1 MKKIS
6 LSDVVAA
13 TQGRLLST
21 CAQSFQGVGSDTRVD
36 LKGQLFFALKGEAF
50 DAHRFLA
57 KAVEQGAAGL
67 IVHEETAELHALK
80 DKVTVILVSDTL
92 RALQDLAHFER
103 KKSSSLIVGIT
114 GSNGKTT
121 SKEFA
126 GAVIS
131 SVRKV
136 HLPKGSFN
144 NHWGV
149 PFTLLAEP
157 EGSQVSLIEMGMNH
171 AGEIQLLCEIA
182 EPDVVVVSMVGRAHI
197 EHFGRIEKI
206 AEAKEEI
213 YRFAKPE
220 AVRIYNLD
228 NEWTA
233 KMHQQAKSH
242 YPKAR
247 RILTFSSAQS
257 SADVFFQI
265 QELTM
270 SSISIRGSIAGV
282 AGESVVPVFG
292 EQNLTNL
299 MVAASCALAAG
310 LSPKEIWSALSRCK
324 TNWGR
329 NQLVHLQNGA
339 ELLFDAYNAN
349 PDSMKA
355 LLGNVKLLK
364 TKGKKIGVF
373 AQMLELGELSSSL
386 HQELGEWV
394 GRAGFDDVWFYGAD
408 SVAFERGIRSS
419 NFSKNLIVSRS
430 YEDSLASQVASVI
443 NPLDTVLVKGSRGMK
458 LERFVMACKPVDFSL
473 KKED

>member
-1 MKKIS
+1 
-6 LSDVVAA
+6 
-13 TQGRLLST
+13 
-21 CAQSFQGVGSDTRVD
+21 
-36 LKGQLFFALKGEAF
+36 
-50 DAHRFLA
+50 
-57 KAVEQGAAGL
+57 
-67 IVHEETAELHALK
+67 
-80 DKVTVILVSDTL
+80 
-92 RALQDLAHFER
+92 
-103 KKSSSLIVGIT
+103 
-114 GSNGKTT
+114 
-121 SKEFA
+121 
-126 GAVIS
+126 
-131 SVRKV
+131 
-136 HLPKGSFN
+136 
-144 NHWGV
+144 
-149 PFTLLAEP
+149 
-157 EGSQVSLIEMGMNH
+157 
-171 AGEIQLLCEIA
+171 
-182 EPDVVVVSMVGRAHI
+182 
-197 EHFGRIEKI
+197 
-206 AEAKEEI
+206 
-213 YRFAKPE
+213 
-220 AVRIYNLD
+220 
-228 NEWTA
+228 
-233 KMHQQAKSH
+233 MHQQAKSH

>member
-6 LSDVVAA
+6 LSDVVRA
-13 TQGRLLST
+13 TNGRLLST
-21 CAQSFQGVGSDTRVD
+21 HAQSFQGFGSDTRVN
-36 LKGQLFFALKGEAF
+36 LQGQLFFALKGEAF
-50 DAHRFLA
+50 DAHHFLA
-57 KAVEQGAAGL
+57 KAVQQGAAGL
-67 IVHEETAELHALK
+67 VVHEESKELHDLK
-80 DKVTVILVSDTL
+80 DQVTVILVSDTL

-103 KKSSSLIVGIT
+103 MKSSSLIVGIT

-131 SVRKV
+131 SARQV

-157 EGSQVSLIEMGMNH
+157 IGTQVSLIEMGMNH
-171 AGEIQLLCEIA
+171 AGEIRRLCEIA

-197 EHFGRIEKI
+197 EHFGSIEKI
-206 AEAKEEI
+206 AAAKEEI
-213 YRFAKPE
+213 YQFAKPE
-220 AVRIYNLD
+220 AIRIYNLD

-233 KMHQQAKSH
+233 KMHKKASTDF
-242 YPKAR
+242 PKAR
-247 RILTFSSAQS
+247 RILTFSSQQAN
-257 SADVFFQI
+257 ADVFFQI
-265 QELTM
+265 DELTM
-270 SSISIRGSIAGV
+270 SQISVTGKIAGV
-282 AGESVVPVFG
+282 TGRAIVPVFG

-310 LSPKEIWSALSRCK
+310 LSPQEIWTALSRCK

-329 NQLVHLQNGA
+329 NQLVHLRKGA
-339 ELLFDAYNAN
+339 ELMFDAYNAN

-373 AQMLELGELSSSL
+373 AEMLELGDLSSSL

-394 GRAGFDDVWFYGAD
+394 GRAGFDHVWFYGAD
-408 SVAFERGIRSS
+408 AAAFERGIKSS
-419 NFSKNLIVSRS
+419 GFSKNLIISNS
-430 YEDSLASQVASVI
+430 YEESLASQVFSVI
-443 NPLDTVLVKGSRGMK
+443 NEQDTVLVKGSRGMK
-458 LERFVMACKPVDFSL
+458 LERFVMACDPVDFSL
-473 KKED
+473 KKEE